1 MASLNKTNF
10 NFSDLVI
17 TWFRVV
23 PPSALYTYPGGLY
36 HVRRKIHFKKYFLH
50 AKMSSVWCGGSEFLW
65 FLIWCIV
72 KVFPLERYSREQAL
86 VCQASPICFMSYLH
100 WSHTFVYYEEG
111 RKEGNVLFNDA
122 LNTLY
127 LRLYGIRYMVKDH
140 SYRREETCCRH
151 IGYRFR
157 LAARVLLY
165 ASSHRQDM
173 YYEERPAT
181 LFRHMLVESSCPDKV
196 ESTIFGRL

>member
-1 MASLNKTNF
+1 MLLRSFHWIRTVANK
-10 NFSDLVI
+10 
-17 TWFRVV
+17 
-23 PPSALYTYPGGLY
+23 LYL
-36 HVRRKIHFKKYFLH
+36 
-50 AKMSSVWCGGSEFLW
+50 
-65 FLIWCIV
+65 
-72 KVFPLERYSREQAL
+72 
-86 VCQASPICFMSYLH
+86 CQASPTGGAERINLFYVVSALVTH
-100 WSHTFVYYEEG
+100 IRVLWR

-122 LNTLY
+122 LNTFY

-140 SYRREETCCRH
+140 SDRREETCCRH
-151 IGYRFR
+151 IGYSFR

-181 LFRHMLVESSCPDKV
+181 SFRHMLVESSCPDKV